1 MEDRLDFPQGLT
13 FDPETLETVGMRKP
27 ELRITER
34 LGGIP
39 TGGIC
44 SACPTS
50 TFHTGSR
57 RISTV
62 EEHER
67 ILKAL
72 FDHHFEKVHLRED
85 ASQSA
90 ARIVREGTEDR

>member
-1 MEDRLDFPQGLT
+1 
-13 FDPETLETVGMRKP
+13 MRKP

-34 LGGIP
+34 VGGIP
-39 TGGIC
+39 IAGMC

-72 FDHHFEKVHLRED
+72 FDHHFATVHLPED
-85 ASQSA
+85 ASQSS
-90 ARIVREGTEDR
+90 ARIVSEATED